1 MKFASSYEP
10 QNFETDIYAGWEAA
24 GKFKAVIP
32 DSKMALEG
40 TESKHKRYSIVMPP
54 PNANGNLHIGH
65 GLTVAL
71 EDSLIRYHRLRGE
84 RSWYIPG
91 ADHAGFET
99 WVVYEKE
106 LEKQGHTRF
115 EYDRNELY
123 ARVWDFVEQNRGNME
138 LQLRAL
144 GASCSWEDLTFT
156 LDENVVRRVY
166 STFEKMWKDG
176 MVYRGEKLVNFCTK
190 HQTAFADIEVTHSE
204 DKGHLW
210 DIAYELTEPI
220 DDLSEIIVSTTRP
233 ETLFG
238 DTAVAVNPED
248 ERYKKVIGKTVK
260 LPLTKRE
267 IPIVADEHADPEY
280 GTGAVKITPAHD
292 PDDFE
297 VGLRHDLPRITVI
310 GFDGVMLPEAGADY
324 EGLTTSECRE
334 KVLKDLEAQGL
345 LRGEKEIVH
354 TVSHCY
360 KCGTVIEPLLK
371 EQWFIDTEKLAKVAI
386 EHLENDEIKFYP
398 ENKKKVLINYL
409 GGLRD
414 WNISRQI
421 PWGIAIPMF
430 KKIDETAPGEEWVF
444 DTRTDLTEIEIG
456 GVKYAR
462 DEDTFDTWFSSSHWP
477 IVCTNWEENMPSDYY
492 PLNVMETGADILF
505 AWVARMIMMGL
516 YVTGEVPFRE
526 VYLHG
531 LVLDAH
537 GKKMSKS
544 KGNVINPMELVTKYG
559 SDAFRLGILRGRSAG
574 MNQAFSENSVVSGQ
588 KLCNKLWNISRFI
601 QGLVDDEV
609 LEKGFSYANVDVTL
623 EQEGSAGVSGLDESH
638 YGEGSAVH
646 SSESDTI
653 NPEQYQYT
661 TNNMGEDW
669 ICRELN
675 KCCNTV
681 EQAMSDYRFAE
692 AVEALYSTIWDKYA
706 DWFVESQKIYK
717 NTSLLKATLE
727 TILQMLHPFAP
738 FVTEAIWQ
746 NLSWTDGM
754 IIDSK
759 WPSRLEFDEISAENF
774 ERLRAVV
781 SEIRATNTSLS
792 NVAKGQKFGLLYG
805 DDILVDDNTILVK
818 FLSRVPSIASTN
830 GSPRGIRLA
839 LPGHELYLDVPAD
852 VVSRYRDSLE
862 EKILAV
868 GRELDGL
875 NARMMNPAYV
885 ERAPAE
891 LVKETRDAISEKE
904 ELISRLKQQLEVI

>member
-10 QNFETDIYAGWEAA
+10 QNFETDIYAAWEAA
-24 GKFKAVIP
+24 GKFLKDIP
-32 DSKMALEG
+32 GKEMGLEG
-40 TESKHKRYSIVMPP
+40 SESKRKRFSIVMPP

-71 EDSLIRYHRLRGE
+71 EDSLTRYYRLRGE
-84 RSWYIPG
+84 RAWYVPG

-99 WVVYEKE
+99 WVVYERN
-106 LEKQGHTRF
+106 LEKDGHTRF
-115 EYDRNELY
+115 EFSRDELY
-123 ARVWDFVEQNRGNME
+123 ARVWDFVEQQRGNME

-144 GASCSWEDLTFT
+144 GASCSWQDLTFT

-166 STFEKMWKDG
+166 TTFEKMWKDG

-190 HQTAFADIEVTHSE
+190 HQTAFADIEVTHKDE
-204 DKGHLW
+204 EGHLW
-210 DIAYELTEPI
+210 DIAYELVDPV
-220 DDLSEIIVSTTRP
+220 DGLNEIIVSTTRP

-248 ERYKKVIGKTVK
+248 ERYKNVIGKMVK

-267 IPIVADEHADPEY
+267 IPIVADEHADPAY

-310 GFDGVMLPEAGADY
+310 GFDGKMLENAGEEYA
-324 EGLTTSECRE
+324 GLTTADCRK
-334 KVLKDLEAQGL
+334 KVLADLETQGL
-345 LRGEKEIVH
+345 LRGEKKITH
-354 TVSHCY
+354 AVSHCY
-360 KCGTVIEPLLK
+360 KCDTVIEPLLK

-386 EHLENDEIKFYP
+386 EHLENDEIKFHP

-409 GGLRD
+409 KGLKD

-430 KKIDETAPGEEWVF
+430 KKVDPNAPGEEWIF
-444 DTRTDLTEIEIG
+444 DTRVNLAEIELG
-456 GVKYAR
+456 GVKYRR

-477 IVCTNWEENMPSDYY
+477 IVCTNWEENMPSDFY

-544 KGNVINPMELVTKYG
+544 KGNVINPMDLVSKYG

-574 MNQAFSENSVVSGQ
+574 MNQAFSENSVISGQ

-601 QGLVDDEV
+601 QGIVDEEV
-609 LEKGFSYANVDVTL
+609 EKQGFSYANVDVVL
-623 EQEGSAGVSGLDESH
+623 ENEGQEGVTGLDAGR
-638 YGEGSAVH
+638 YGEGSAIH
-646 SSESDTI
+646 TSESDAI

-669 ICRELN
+669 ICRELDR
-675 KCCNTV
+675 CRAQI
-681 EQAMSDYRFAE
+681 EQCMAEYRFSE
-692 AVEALYSTIWDKYA
+692 AVEILYSTIWDKYA
-706 DWFVESQKIYK
+706 DWFVESQKIYR

-727 TILQMLHPFAP
+727 TILTMLHPFAP

-754 IIDSK
+754 IIDAK
-759 WPSRLEFDEISAENF
+759 WPSVLEYDEISAENF
-774 ERLRAVV
+774 ERIRAVV
-781 SEIRATNTSLS
+781 SEIRATNVALS
-792 NVAKGQKFGLLYG
+792 NVAHNKKFGLLYG
-805 DDILVDDNTILVK
+805 DDSLVDDNTLLVK
-818 FLSRVPSIASTN
+818 FLARVPSVASTN
-830 GSPRGIRLA
+830 SSPRGLHLA
-839 LPGHELYLDVPAD
+839 LAGHDLYLDVPAD
-852 VVSRYRDSLE
+852 VVAAYRVELE

-891 LVKETRDAISEKE
+891 LVKETRDAIEEKTK
-904 ELISRLKQQLEVI
+904 LIDRMKEQLESI